1 MTTTTLELSL
11 PVVLSM
17 FSDLLGKRV
26 SGQETAEADLADETS
41 FVRGVFLGENQE
53 VGAVYFMPIG
63 LAAATGAALV
73 MMPAGLVKEC
83 VQERTL
89 LPMLVDNS
97 YEVFN
102 VASRLIN
109 RAGGVH
115 YKLREQVLPGQPLPA
130 DALEVVGA
138 ATQRVDL
145 ELTVDGYGSGV
156 LTILVK

>member
-1 MTTTTLELSL
+1 M
-11 PVVLSM
+11 LSM

-26 SGQETAEADLADETS
+26 TGQETAEADLANEATL
-41 FVRGVFLGENQE
+41 VRGIFLGENQE
-53 VGAVYFMPIG
+53 VGAVYFMNVG

-73 MMPAGLVKEC
+73 MMPAGLVKES
-83 VQERTL
+83 VQDKTL

-97 YEVFN
+97 YEVLN

-115 YKLREQVLPGQPLPA
+115 YKLREQLLPGVPLPA
-130 DALEVVGA
+130 DAAELLTA
-138 ATQRVDL
+138 ASQRVDL

-156 LTILVK
+156 LSILVK

>member
-26 SGQETAEADLADETS
+26 TGQETAEADLSNETS
-41 FVRGVFLGENQE
+41 LVRGIFLGNNQE
-53 VGAVYFMPIG
+53 VGAVYFMNVG

-73 MMPAGLVKEC
+73 MMPPGLVKES
-83 VQERTL
+83 VQEKTL

-97 YEVFN
+97 YEVLN
-102 VASRLIN
+102 VSSRLIN

-115 YKLREQVLPGQPLPA
+115 YKLREQLMPGQPLPA
-130 DALEVVGA
+130 DAAELIGA
-138 ATQRVDL
+138 ASQRVDL
-145 ELTVDGYGSGV
+145 ELTVDGYGGGV
-156 LTILVK
+156 LSILVK

>member
-1 MTTTTLELSL
+1 MTTTLLELSL
-11 PVVLSM
+11 PVALSM

-26 SGQETAEADLADETS
+26 TGQETAEADLAQEAST
-41 FVRGVFLGENQE
+41 VRGVFLAENQE
-53 VGAVYFMPIG
+53 VGAIYFMSVG

-73 MMPAGLVKEC
+73 MMPPGLVKEC
-83 VQERTL
+83 VQEKTL

-102 VASRLIN
+102 VSSRLIN

-115 YKLREQVLPGQPLPA
+115 YKLREQVLPGAVLPS
-130 DALEVVGA
+130 DAAEVLDG

-145 ELTVDGYGSGV
+145 ELTVEGYGSGV